1 MLPQKKTSGHSEEIY
16 SAVTQLHKKMEE
28 LAREYE
34 SLMPG
39 DARREEIASEI
50 STLSFEFER
59 LKKSR

>member
-1 MLPQKKTSGHSEEIY
+1 MLSQKKTSGRTEEFY
-16 SAVTQLHKKMEE
+16 SAVTQLRKRMEE
-28 LAREYE
+28 LVREYE

-59 LKKSR
+59 LKENR